1 MLLDRRQL
9 AWVAAAALAC
19 VGAAFVCAPRSG
31 LPHLTPPDCVFER
44 MVTGR
49 VCDEGAISA
58 GGTMPGTH
66 IGLSASGEKGR
77 THKEAGRPEW
87 AIPFGDEFWR
97 RSSRIRSDAIA
108 RDDSGVV
115 ISPVQVSDTVERV
128 NHAFRQEDANSLP
141 KVRGR
146 GYQASVTDGLE
157 FVASSPEAGEP
168 ATAARF
174 YTRSIR
180 REIGEGSEAQPVCPA
195 WFVAGNT
202 AQALLNA
209 ASGLVEHCEAGP
221 AGVEVTWVM
230 NRPPPGQGGMVIEAE
245 MTGIRFSRQSPS
257 GLHFVDGS
265 GIERVKVGLA
275 KAVDRKGRTWPVSI
289 ECRGTLLRAVVPDEA
304 LAQAEFPLAIDPL
317 ISAEFGMD
325 QPLAGPA
332 PCTRAAP
339 LIAANDSG
347 YLVVWTHGNGTAT
360 AAAVYAAHLSLAG
373 EPLDPFGILVSG
385 VAAEQTVCAAAAGP
399 GAFLVVWSAPHGT
412 SVSDWDIYG
421 ARIQADGTVIDARP
435 LTVCGMAGTVQS
447 SPAVAGNGDDYLV
460 VWRDSR
466 STGIY
471 GSVVSADGTVS
482 PTNGFPICVAAND
495 QYTPAVAALG
505 TNYLVAWQDYRNGSL
520 NYHSDIYAARVTGN
534 GVLLD
539 TNGIAVCT
547 GTNSNDHPA
556 VASNGTNFL
565 VVWEGY
571 DVGGND
577 ILGAR
582 VGPNGL
588 VLDTNGFVISHA
600 ANAQVNPAAAPI
612 GGDFLI
618 VWQDYRGSPTND
630 YEATIYGARVRGDG
644 SIADPDGVALSP
656 ALGEKGTAAVGTHGS
671 DAIAVW
677 QDFRTNPSSTLADI
691 YGAPVSALSNL
702 VAAPDFEVSTV
713 ANMES
718 SPSSAANG
726 TNFLV
731 VWADNRNAPVTAA
744 DIYGL
749 RLDQAGGFIDAV
761 PFPICAATN
770 DQAHPAVATQGGNWL
785 VVWSDWRLST
795 NSTHS
800 DIFGSLV
807 SPAGLVL
814 QPEGIPICTAVN
826 DQDLP
831 AAAALGTN
839 FLVVWQDA
847 RRTSPTAT
855 QIDIYGARVSGNGN
869 VLDAAAFPICRNSG
883 QQTWPAIAANDTQA
897 LVVWTGGRSGAT
909 VNQVRF
915 ARVATDGTVLDINGI
930 PICSTSAPQTT
941 PAVVANGQGY
951 FVVWA
956 DWRASA
962 VNAPD
967 IYGAWVGTNGAVS
980 PAGGLPI
987 RVGVGIQTTPTVAFN
1002 GLDYLVAWQEAL
1014 AGFTNLFSIA
1024 GTRVGSDGTVSA
1036 GLLLNIASA
1045 GTCYSAPVVRV
1056 GPDGRF
1062 LVVSQRAQFGSA
1074 RTVAN
1079 LVDLQAIPRLDAP
1092 AWLPNGQFQF
1102 LVHGT
1107 VGERYAIQ
1115 ASDALTNWIPIGTIT
1130 NIVNPAPFADPAASQ
1145 PPRRFYRAL
1154 LLP

>member
-1 MLLDRRQL
+1 
-9 AWVAAAALAC
+9 
-19 VGAAFVCAPRSG
+19 
-31 LPHLTPPDCVFER
+31 

-49 VCDEGAISA
+49 VRDEGASSA
-58 GGTMPGTH
+58 GGTVPGAQ
-66 IGLSASGEKGR
+66 IELRASGGNGR
-77 THKEAGRPEW
+77 TRKGAGGPEW

-97 RSSRIRSDAIA
+97 RSSPILSDAVPPDDA
-108 RDDSGVV
+108 RAVV
-115 ISPVQVSDTVERV
+115 SPVKVSDAVERV
-128 NHAFRQEDANSLP
+128 TYAFCQQGANSLP
-141 KVRGR
+141 QVRGR
-146 GYQASVTDGLE
+146 SYRASVTDALE
-157 FVASSPEAGEP
+157 FVASSRESGAPEA
-168 ATAARF
+168 AARF

-180 REIGEGSEAQPVCPA
+180 REISEGCGKDLAFPA

-202 AQALLNA
+202 AQTLLDA

-230 NRPPPGQGGMVIEAE
+230 SRPPPGQGGMVIEAE
-245 MTGIRFSRQSPS
+245 MTGIRFSRQSSS
-257 GLHFVDGS
+257 GLHFVDGN

-275 KAVDRKGRTWPVSI
+275 KAVDRKGRTWPVSM
-289 ECRGTLLRAVVPDEA
+289 EGRGALLRAMVPDEA

-325 QPLAGPA
+325 QPLAGAA

-347 YLVVWTHGNGTAT
+347 YLVVWTHGKGTAT
-360 AAAVYAAHLSLAG
+360 AAAVYVARLSLAG
-373 EPLDPFGILVSG
+373 ELLDPFGILVSG
-385 VAAEQTVCAAAAGP
+385 VAAEQTVCAVAAGP

-412 SVSDWDIYG
+412 SVSDWDIFG
-421 ARIQADGTVIDARP
+421 ARIQADGTIIDTRP
-435 LTVCGMAGTVQS
+435 LTICGMAGTVQS
-447 SPAVAGNGDDYLV
+447 SPAVAGNGDNYLV

-482 PTNGFPICVAAND
+482 PTNGFPICAAPND

-547 GTNSNDHPA
+547 GTNSNYHPA

-582 VGPNGL
+582 IGPNGL

-600 ANAQVNPAAAPI
+600 ANAQFNPAAAPI
-612 GGDFLI
+612 GGDFLV

-630 YEATIYGARVRGDG
+630 FEATIYGARVLGDG
-644 SIADPDGVALSP
+644 SVADPDGVAISS
-656 ALGEKGTAAVGTHGS
+656 ALGGQGTAAVGTHGG
-671 DAIAVW
+671 DAIVVW
-677 QDFRTNPSSTLADI
+677 QDLRNNPGSTLADI
-691 YGAPVSALSNL
+691 YGAPVNAMGTL

-713 ANMES
+713 ANTES
-718 SPSSAANG
+718 SPTSAGNG

-731 VWADNRNAPVTAA
+731 VWAQNRNAPVTAT

-749 RLDQAGGFIDAV
+749 RLDQAGGLIDAV

-770 DQAHPAVATQGGNWL
+770 DQAHPAVAAQGGNWL

-795 NSTHS
+795 NATHS

-855 QIDIYGARVSGNGN
+855 QIDIYGARVSGNGYL
-869 VLDAAAFPICRNSG
+869 LDAAAFPICRNSG
-883 QQTWPAIAANDTQA
+883 QQTSPAIAANDTQA

-915 ARVATDGTVLDINGI
+915 ARVAIDGTVLDTNSIA
-930 PICSTSAPQTT
+930 ICPTSAAQTA

-951 FVVWA
+951 FVAWA

-962 VNAPD
+962 ANAPD
-967 IYGAWVGTNGAVS
+967 IYGAWVGTNGAVF
-980 PAGGLPI
+980 PANGLPI
-987 RVGVGIQTTPTVAFN
+987 RVGSGIQTIPTVAFN

-1014 AGFTNLFSIA
+1014 AGVTNLFSIA
-1024 GTRVGSDGTVSA
+1024 GTRVGPDGSVSA
-1036 GLLLNIASA
+1036 GLLLNIDFV
-1045 GTCYSAPVVRV
+1045 GTSYSGPVVRA

-1062 LVVSQRAQFGSA
+1062 LVVSQRAQFGAA
-1074 RTVAN
+1074 RTVAD

-1092 AWLPNGQFQF
+1092 ALLPNGQFQF
-1102 LVHGT
+1102 LVRGA

-1115 ASDALTNWIPIGTIT
+1115 ASDALTNWIQIGTIT

>member
-1 MLLDRRQL
+1 MFLDRRQL
-9 AWVAAAALAC
+9 AWVAAAALAG
-19 VGAAFVCAPRSG
+19 VSNAFFCAPSSG
-31 LPHLTPPDCVFER
+31 LPQHTPPDCLFES
-44 MVTGR
+44 MVTGWIR
-49 VCDEGAISA
+49 DEGASSA
-58 GGTMPGTH
+58 GGTVPEAQ
-66 IGLSASGEKGR
+66 IGLSASGGNGSPR
-77 THKEAGRPEW
+77 KEVARPEW

-97 RSSRIRSDAIA
+97 RSSRILSDAIPPDPA
-108 RDDSGVV
+108 SVV
-115 ISPVQVSDTVERV
+115 VSPVTVSDAVEHV
-128 NHAFRQEDANSLP
+128 TYAFCQEGANSLP
-141 KVRGR
+141 QVSGR
-146 GYQASVTDGLE
+146 GYQVSVTDGLE
-157 FVASSPEAGEP
+157 FVASSSEAGEP

-180 REIGEGSEAQPVCPA
+180 REIGEGSVEPPACPA

-202 AQALLNA
+202 AQALLDA

-221 AGVEVTWVM
+221 AGVEVTWVVS
-230 NRPPPGQGGMVIEAE
+230 RPPPGKGSMVIEAE

-275 KAVDRKGRTWPVSI
+275 KAVDRNGRTWPVPM
-289 ECRGTLLRAVVPDEA
+289 EGRGALLRAVVPDET

-339 LIAANDSG
+339 IIAANDSG

-360 AAAVYAAHLSLAG
+360 AAAVYAARLSLAG
-373 EPLDPFGILVSG
+373 ELLDPYGILVSS
-385 VAAEQTVCAAAAGP
+385 VAAEQTVCAAAANA
-399 GAFLVVWSAPHGT
+399 GAFLVVWSAPHGA
-412 SVSDWDIYG
+412 SVSDWDIFG
-421 ARIQADGTVIDARP
+421 ARVQADGTVIDKRP
-435 LTVCGMAGTVQS
+435 LTLCGMAGTVQS
-447 SPAVAGNGDDYLV
+447 SPAVAGNGDNYLV

-471 GSVVSADGTVS
+471 GSVVSADGTVY
-482 PTNGFPICVAAND
+482 PPNGFPICAAAND

-505 TNYLVAWQDYRNGSL
+505 TNYLVAWQDNRNGSL

-547 GTNSNDHPA
+547 GTNSNYQPA

-582 VGPNGL
+582 IGPNGL

-600 ANAQVNPAAAPI
+600 ANAQFNPAVAPI
-612 GGDFLI
+612 GGDFLV

-630 YEATIYGARVRGDG
+630 YEATIYSARVLGDG
-644 SIADPDGVALSP
+644 SVADPDGVAISS
-656 ALGEKGTAAVGTHGS
+656 ALGGQGTAAVGAHGS
-671 DAIAVW
+671 DAIVVW
-677 QDFRTNPSSTLADI
+677 QDFRNNPGSTLADI
-691 YGAPVSALSNL
+691 YGAPVSATGNL
-702 VAAPDFEVSTV
+702 VAAPNFEVSTV
-713 ANMES
+713 ANAES
-718 SPSSAANG
+718 SPTSAGNG

-731 VWADNRNAPVTAA
+731 VWADNRNAPVTAT

-749 RLDQAGGFIDAV
+749 RLDQSGGSIDAV

-795 NSTHS
+795 NATHS

-814 QPEGIPICTAVN
+814 QPDGIPICTAVN

-831 AAAALGTN
+831 AAATLGTN

-847 RRTSPTAT
+847 RRTSPIVT

-869 VLDAAAFPICRNSG
+869 VLDAASIPICRSSG
-883 QQTWPAIAANDTQA
+883 QQTSPAIAANDTQA

-915 ARVATDGTVLDINGI
+915 ARVATDGTVLDTNSIA
-930 PICSTSAPQTT
+930 ICPTSAAQTA
-941 PAVVANGQGY
+941 PAAVANGQGY
-951 FVVWA
+951 FVAWA

-962 VNAPD
+962 ANAPD
-967 IYGAWVGTNGAVS
+967 IYGAWVGTNGVVS

-987 RVGVGIQTTPTVAFN
+987 RVGSGMQTTPTVTFN

-1014 AGFTNLFSIA
+1014 AGVTNLFSIA
-1024 GTRVGSDGTVSA
+1024 GTRVGSDGAVSA
-1036 GLLLNIASA
+1036 GLLLNINSA
-1045 GTCYSAPVVRV
+1045 GTSYLGPVVRV

-1102 LVHGT
+1102 LVRGA

-1115 ASDALTNWIPIGTIT
+1115 ASDALTNWIQIGTIT
-1130 NIVNPAPFADPAASQ
+1130 NLVNPAPFADPVASQ